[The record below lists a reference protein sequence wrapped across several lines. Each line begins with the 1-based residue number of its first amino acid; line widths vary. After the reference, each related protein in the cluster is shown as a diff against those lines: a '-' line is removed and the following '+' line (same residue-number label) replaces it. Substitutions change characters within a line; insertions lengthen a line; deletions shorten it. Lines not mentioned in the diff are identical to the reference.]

1 MASEFNALRE
11 AENTLKIAL
20 GELEQH
26 VAQMPMNNAKK
37 VAESLGQ
44 VVSSSEALKTF
55 AASIEGGK
63 RVSVP
68 VGCGI

>member
-1 MASEFNALRE
+1 
-11 AENTLKIAL
+11 
-20 GELEQH
+20 
-26 VAQMPMNNAKK
+26 MPMNNAKK

-44 VVSSSEALKTF
+44 VVISSEALKTF

-68 VGCGI
+68 VGWGI